1 MQRST
6 QDDDNA
12 GLMMV
17 GIAVQDEGHSKSPHL
32 NDEYDDG
39 VLFVIVRRITTFQD
53 PTLRGYASR
62 IIGHGGE

>member
-1 MQRST
+1 
-6 QDDDNA
+6 
-12 GLMMV
+12 MMV